1 MLLNDDIADIAKPD
15 GICAPTSVVN
25 ELSGLRLF
33 AWIGGL
39 MLNSVSNGNFNL
51 ASSKGIY
58 SRIIQKIELSS
69 PRRLTLHSKE

>member
-33 AWIGGL
+33 A
-39 MLNSVSNGNFNL
+39 
-51 ASSKGIY
+51 
-58 SRIIQKIELSS
+58 
-69 PRRLTLHSKE
+69 